1 MTDVTD
7 QLAANRR
14 APLTLGDLIMVPVR
28 RWVPVAGLALA
39 GLLLAALYLVLV
51 PPAYTATSVVV
62 LRPVVENP
70 FTYPS
75 SGADR
80 TVNMNV
86 ENGIA
91 TSNEVV
97 DAVAGATGTTPD
109 AVRASLDVEV
119 PVGALILRFLYKD
132 PNEGKAVTGANTAAD
147 TYLSVR
153 EGMYRAQ
160 RDAQLAS
167 YDQSIKAVSQ
177 QEQQARSALP
187 RNANSGGT
195 PTPAV
200 QAAIERVNALNQ
212 QLNDLAG
219 RRADTAAINVTP
231 GNVTRIATAPLP
243 SNRRTAALLLAA
255 GLFGGLIAGV
265 VLAFVRESLDR
276 RVRTVADAEEALGLP
291 ALGEIRKRS
300 DGADMRYA
308 AMAVANRLT
317 GPGPHRLVVLSARA
331 NEGRAAFYER
341 LAVAMEKEGHA
352 VRRGLVPSHSAASRH
367 APVSVHVPDIP
378 TVPAYGQGQGSGS
391 LLDDEATAETTLVL
405 SLGSNLRTR
414 EERRQQAGAVTLDP
428 PRNGAPPVAE
438 RRSGLTPTS
447 YDDGYTLVNAAP
459 AEADEQGVRDAR
471 GAAALVVV
479 ARDRTRVREV
489 QRLVERL
496 RLNGVEPLGFV
507 VVPKRG

>member
-7 QLAANRR
+7 LAANRR
-14 APLTLGDLIMVPVR
+14 PPLTLGDLIMVPIR
-28 RWVPVAGLALA
+28 RWVPVVGLALV
-39 GLLLAALYLVLV
+39 GLLLAALYLFLA
-51 PPAYTATSVVV
+51 PPSYTATSVVV

-97 DAVAGATGTTPD
+97 DAVASATGTTPD
-109 AVRASLDVEV
+109 AVRASLNVEV
-119 PVGALILRFLYKD
+119 PVGALILRFLYND
-132 PNEGKAVTGANTAAD
+132 PNEGKAVTGANTAAE

-167 YDQSIKAVSQ
+167 YDQSIKTVSQ
-177 QEQQARSALP
+177 QEQQARNALP
-187 RNANSGGT
+187 RNGSAGGT

-219 RRADTAAINVTP
+219 RRADTAAINVSP
-231 GNVTRIATAPLP
+231 GNVTRVATAPLP
-243 SNRRTAALLLAA
+243 SNRRTAVMLLAA

-276 RVRTVADAEEALGLP
+276 RVRTITDAEEALGLP
-291 ALGEIRKRS
+291 ALGEIRKGS

-352 VRRGLVPSHSAASRH
+352 VRRGLVPAHSAARQ
-367 APVSVHVPDIP
+367 AAVHVPDIP
-378 TVPAYGQGQGSGS
+378 SVSAYGQGIGADS
-391 LLDDEATAETTLVL
+391 LLDDEATSETTLVL
-405 SLGSNLRTR
+405 SLGSLRTR

-428 PRNGAPPVAE
+428 PRNGAPP
-438 RRSGLTPTS
+438 RSGLTPTS
-447 YDDGYTLVNAAP
+447 YDDGWTLVNAAP

>member
-7 QLAANRR
+7 LAANRR
-14 APLTLGDLIMVPVR
+14 PPLTLGDLIMVPVR
-28 RWVPVAGLALA
+28 RWVPVVGLALV
-39 GLLLAALYLVLV
+39 GLLLAALYLFLV

-97 DAVAGATGTTPD
+97 DAVAGATGITPD
-109 AVRASLDVEV
+109 AVRASLVVEV

-132 PNEGKAVTGANTAAD
+132 PNESKAVTGANTAAE

-167 YDQSIKAVSQ
+167 YDQSIKTVSQ
-177 QEQQARSALP
+177 QEQQARNALP
-187 RNANSGGT
+187 RNTSSGST

-212 QLNDLAG
+212 QLNDLAA
-219 RRADTAAINVTP
+219 RRADTAAINVSP

-243 SNRRTAALLLAA
+243 SNRRTAVMLLAA

-276 RVRTVADAEEALGLP
+276 RVRTIADAEEALGLP
-291 ALGEIRKRS
+291 ALGEIRRGS

-352 VRRGLVPSHSAASRH
+352 VRRGLVPAHAAARQAPSA
-367 APVSVHVPDIP
+367 VHVPDIP
-378 TVPAYGQGQGSGS
+378 SGSAYGHGNRVDT
-391 LLDDEATAETTLVL
+391 LLDDEATSETTLVL
-405 SLGSNLRTR
+405 SLGSNLRSR

-428 PRNGAPPVAE
+428 PRNGAPPLGE
-438 RRSGLTPTS
+438 RLTPTT
-447 YDDGYTLVNAAP
+447 YDDGWTLVNAAP